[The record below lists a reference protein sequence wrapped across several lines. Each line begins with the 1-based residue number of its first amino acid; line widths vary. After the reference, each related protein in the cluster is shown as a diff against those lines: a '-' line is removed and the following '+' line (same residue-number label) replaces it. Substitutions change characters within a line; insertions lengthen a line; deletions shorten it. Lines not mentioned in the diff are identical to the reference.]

1 MLKTAHGEI
10 PTPFF
15 MPVGTQ
21 GTVKALEQR
30 ELIQLGAR
38 IILSNTYHLYLR
50 PGDDV
55 LYSAGGLHSFISWD
69 RAILTDSGGFQVF
82 SLSDLREIN
91 NDGVMFR
98 SHIDG
103 SSHTFTPE
111 SVVRMQR
118 IIGSDVMMV
127 LDECITSNAEF
138 EAVASA
144 MHRTINWAGRSVC
157 TLEETE
163 PLYGFDQMLFGIV
176 QGGVYEEL
184 RQECIEKLTAMPFH
198 GYAIGGL
205 AVGEPIDDM
214 YRITQFTAAKLPVHK
229 PRYLMGV
236 GTPENILRAVA
247 SGVDMFDCVMPTR
260 NARNG
265 MLFTSTGTVNIRNA
279 KHKADREPVDRSC
292 DCYTCVTF
300 TRGYL
305 RHLFIAKEILG
316 LQLATLHNIS
326 YYLRLMSEA
335 RKAIIDNT
343 YSRWMEMTLAKMQA
357 TESRE

>member
-1 MLKTAHGEI
+1 
-10 PTPFF
+10 

-30 ELIQLGAR
+30 ELIQMGAR

-50 PGDDV
+50 PGDEV
-55 LYSAGGLHSFISWD
+55 LYSAGGLHAFIAWD

-82 SLSDLREIN
+82 SLSDLREIDN
-91 NDGVMFR
+91 HGVTFR

-118 IIGSDVMMV
+118 VIGSDIMMV

-138 EAVASA
+138 AAVASA
-144 MHRTINWAGRSVC
+144 MQRTLTWARRSIHA
-157 TLEETE
+157 LEETE
-163 PLYGFDQMLFGIV
+163 PLYGFNQMLFGIV
-176 QGGVYEEL
+176 QGGIYEEL

-205 AVGEPIDDM
+205 AVGEPIHDM
-214 YRITQFTAAKLPVHK
+214 YRITHYTADKLPFQK

-265 MLFTSTGTVNIRNA
+265 MLFTSTGTLNIRNA
-279 KHKADREPVDRSC
+279 KHKTDGGPVDRSC
-292 DCYTCVTF
+292 DCYTCVKF
-300 TRGYL
+300 SRSYL

-335 RKAIIDNT
+335 RKAILNNT
-343 YSRWMEMTLAKMQA
+343 YHRWMEMILEKMQA
-357 TESRE
+357 PESRE